1 MHLAAPLTLACGLVL
16 PNRLAKASMTEQ
28 LAPGGDPNE
37 RLRRLYS
44 RFAAGGAGMVLTG
57 NVMIHRDHREHP
69 RNVVVDDRSSTAELK
84 RWADEASGAPVVAQ
98 LSHPGRQALYAPRG
112 SVAPSAVPMKGL
124 GPVFKAP
131 KALTVEEI
139 GDVVRRFASASKTL
153 DEAGF
158 AGVQVH
164 GAHGYLVSQ
173 FLSPLVNKRD
183 DQYGGSLEQRARFLL
198 EVIAAVRAAVRPGFA
213 VMLKLNSADFQRG
226 GFDDD
231 DALAVMAML
240 EGRGVD
246 LLEISGGSYE
256 APAMV
261 GDMKASTRAREAY
274 FLEFAERAKTATK
287 IPLMVT
293 GGFRTP
299 AAMEL
304 AVASGAVDVVGL
316 ARPMAM
322 EPDLPRRVLA
332 GDTRPAKEGRDR
344 VGVKALDSVL
354 AASTYVEQM
363 HRVADGKE
371 PDPGLS
377 RAWTIAH
384 AVWMSRG

>member
-1 MHLAAPLTLACGLVL
+1 M
-16 PNRLAKASMTEQ
+16 KA
-28 LAPGGDPNE
+28 
-37 RLRRLYS
+37 
-44 RFAAGGAGMVLTG
+44 
-57 NVMIHRDHREHP
+57 
-69 RNVVVDDRSSTAELK
+69 
-84 RWADEASGAPVVAQ
+84 
-98 LSHPGRQALYAPRG
+98 
-112 SVAPSAVPMKGL
+112 L
-124 GPVFKAP
+124 GPLFKTP
-131 KALTVEEI
+131 KALTVDEI
-139 GDVVRRFASASKTL
+139 ADVVRRFASAAKTL

-173 FLSPLVNKRD
+173 FLSPLVNRRD
-183 DQYGGSLEQRARFLL
+183 DHYGGSLDRRARFLL
-198 EVIAAVRAAVRPGFA
+198 EVIGAVRAAVRPGFA

-246 LLEISGGSYE
+246 LLEISG
-256 APAMV
+256 ATRRPPWC

-274 FLEFAERAKTATK
+274 FLDFAERARTATT

-299 AAMEL
+299 AAMEQ

-316 ARPMAM
+316 ARPIAM
-322 EPDLPRRVLA
+322 EPEFPRRVLA
-332 GDTRPAKEGRDR
+332 GDTEPAREGRDR
-344 VGVKALDSVL
+344 VGVRVFDSVL
-354 AASTYVEQM
+354 AAQTYVEQM
-363 HRVADGKE
+363 HRVAADGRE

-384 AVWMSRG
+384 ALWMLRG

>member
-1 MHLAAPLTLACGLVL
+1 MHLARPLTLACGLVL

-28 LAPGGDPNE
+28 LAPTGDPDG
-37 RLRRLYS
+37 RLRRLYA
-44 RFAAGGAGMVLTG
+44 RFAAGGAGLVLTG
-57 NVMIHRDHREHP
+57 NVMIHRDHREHR
-69 RNVVVDDRSSTAELK
+69 RNVVVDERTDSAALR
-84 RWADEASGAPVVAQ
+84 RWATEAGGAPLVAQ
-98 LSHPGRQALYAPRG
+98 LSHPGRQALYAPNG
-112 SVAPSAVPMKGL
+112 SVAPSAVALNL
-124 GPVFKAP
+124 GPVFKP
-131 KALTVEEI
+131 PRALAVEEI
-139 GDVVRRFASASKTL
+139 GDVVRRFASASRAL
-153 DEAGF
+153 DDAGF

-183 DQYGGSLEQRARFLL
+183 DAYGGTLERRARFLL
-198 EVIAAVRAAVRPGFA
+198 ETIDAIRGAVRPGFA

-231 DALAVMAML
+231 DALAVMGML
-240 EGRGVD
+240 EGHGVD
-246 LLEISGGSYE
+246 LLEVSGGSYE

-274 FLEFAERAKTATK
+274 FLDFAERAKGATG

-299 AAMEL
+299 AAMEQ

-316 ARPMAM
+316 ARPLAM

-332 GDTRPAKEGRDR
+332 GDTAPAKQGRDR
-344 VGVKALDSVL
+344 VGVRALDSVL

-371 PDPGLS
+371 PDVGLS
-377 RAWTIAH
+377 RAWTLAH

>member
-1 MHLAAPLTLACGLVL
+1 MHLAEPLALPCGLVL
-16 PNRLAKASMTEQ
+16 PNRIAKAAMTEQ
-28 LAPGGDPNE
+28 LAPDGDPGE
-37 RLRRLYS
+37 RLRRLYA
-44 RFAAGGAGMVLTG
+44 RFAAGGAGLLLTG
-57 NVMIHRDHREHP
+57 NVMVHRDHREHP
-69 RNVVVDDRSSTAELK
+69 RNVVIDDRSSVADLA
-84 RWADEASGAPVVAQ
+84 RWAAAASGAPVVAQ

-112 SVAPSAVPMKGL
+112 AVAPSAVALEGL
-124 GPVFKAP
+124 GPVFKRP
-131 KALTVEEI
+131 SALTAVEI
-139 GDVVRRFASASKTL
+139 GDVVRRFAAAAQAC

-173 FLSPLVNKRD
+173 FLSPRANHRD
-183 DQYGGSLEQRARFLL
+183 DQYGGPLENRARFLL

-226 GFDDD
+226 GFDDA
-231 DALAVMAML
+231 DALTVMGML

-256 APAMV
+256 SPAMV
-261 GDMKASTRAREAY
+261 GQRSSTLAREAY
-274 FLEFAERAKTATK
+274 FLEFAERARATTK

-299 AAMEL
+299 AAMES

-316 ARPMAM
+316 ARPLAM
-322 EPDLPRRVLA
+322 EPELPRRVLA
-332 GDTRPAKEGRDR
+332 GDPRPAKGARDR
-344 VGVKALDSVL
+344 VGVKLIDNVL
-354 AASTYVEQM
+354 AAQTYVEQM
-363 HRVADGKE
+363 HRMADGRE

-377 RAWTIAH
+377 RAWTFAH
-384 AVWMSRG
+384 ALWMSRG

>member
-16 PNRLAKASMTEQ
+16 PNRLGKAAMTEQ
-28 LAPGGDPNE
+28 LAVDGEPNE
-37 RLRRLYS
+37 RLRRLTA
-44 RFAAGGAGMVLTG
+44 RFADGGAGLLITG
-57 NVMIHRDHREHP
+57 NVMVHRDHREHP
-69 RNVVVDDRSSTAELK
+69 RNVVVDERTSRPALAL
-84 RWADEASGAPVVAQ
+84 WARAAGDTPLVAQ
-98 LSHPGRQALYAPRG
+98 ISHPGRQGLYAPRG
-112 SVAPSAVPMKGL
+112 SVAPSAVAMRGV
-124 GPVFKAP
+124 GPFFQTP
-131 KALTVEEI
+131 RALSVDEI
-139 GDVVRRFASASKTL
+139 ADVVRRFAYTAKAL

-173 FLSPLVNKRD
+173 FLSPLSNRRD
-183 DQYGGSLEQRARFLL
+183 DAYGGDLAHRARFLL
-198 EVIAAVRAAVRPGFA
+198 EVLGAVRAAVRPGFA

-231 DALAVMAML
+231 DALAVIAML

-256 APAMV
+256 SPAML
-261 GDMKASTRAREAY
+261 GLRASTLARETY
-274 FLEFAERAKTATK
+274 FLEFAQRARGATK
-287 IPLMVT
+287 IPLMLT

-299 AAMEL
+299 AVMEQ

-316 ARPMAM
+316 ARPLAM

-332 GDTRPAKEGRDR
+332 GDAKPAIEGRDR
-344 VGVKALDSVL
+344 VGVALLDKILS
-354 AASTYVEQM
+354 AQTYVEQM
-363 HRVADGKE
+363 HRLVDGRA
-371 PDPGLS
+371 PDPSLS

-384 AVWMSRG
+384 ALWMTRG

>member
-1 MHLAAPLTLACGLVL
+1 MHLAQPLTLACGLVL

-37 RLRRLYS
+37 RVRRLYA
-44 RFAAGGAGMVLTG
+44 RFAAGGAGLVLTG
-57 NVMIHRDHREHP
+57 NVMVHRDHREHR
-69 RNVVVDDRSSTAELK
+69 RNVVVDESTDAAALR
-84 RWADEASGAPVVAQ
+84 RWAIEAAGAPLVAQ
-98 LSHPGRQALYAPRG
+98 LSHPGRQALYAPNG
-112 SVAPSAVPMKGL
+112 SVAPSAVALKGL
-124 GPVFKAP
+124 GPVFKP
-131 KALTVEEI
+131 PRALTVEEI
-139 GDVVRRFASASKTL
+139 GDVVRRFASASKAL
-153 DEAGF
+153 DDAGF

-183 DQYGGSLEQRARFLL
+183 DQYGGPLDRRARFLL
-198 EVIAAVRAAVRPGFA
+198 EAIDAIRGAVRPGFA

-231 DALAVMAML
+231 DALAVMSML
-240 EGRGVD
+240 EGHGVD
-246 LLEISGGSYE
+246 LLEVSGGSYE

-274 FLEFAERAKTATK
+274 FLEFAERARGATK

-299 AAMEL
+299 AAMEQ

-316 ARPMAM
+316 ARPLAM
-322 EPDLPRRVLA
+322 EPGLPRRVLA
-332 GDTRPAKEGRDR
+332 GDMGPAKQGRDR
-344 VGVKALDSVL
+344 VGVRALDGVL

-377 RAWTIAH
+377 RAWTLAH